1 MKIGIIGAGSMGSV
15 HAAGWVAAGAEV
27 VGIVSAG
34 GASAAAL
41 AARCG
46 ARAYASLEALL
57 PDVDVIDLCVPT
69 DLHAPMTLMAAA
81 AGRHVVCEKPIA
93 LTPADARAMIV
104 ACDRAGVRLYVA
116 HVVRFFAA
124 YRAAARLLHEGA
136 VGDLGVVRL
145 HRLGSLPHGGMGWFV
160 DERRSGGA
168 LLDLLVHDFDVARWF
183 AGPIARVHAR
193 SVRSGAPDAAIE
205 CVQATLRFESGAIGF
220 VEGGWVYPPGTFRT
234 GFDVAGRQGVLE
246 WSSDAP
252 GSVTRHLPPATA
264 AREAVAR
271 PAASDD
277 PYGEQIAHVLHA
289 LRSGAPFDVT
299 AYDAAAAL
307 DVAHAARAS
316 LAFGASVAPE
326 AVIS

>member
-1 MKIGIIGAGSMGSV
+1 MKIGIIGAGSMGAV
-15 HAAGWVAAGAEV
+15 HAASWHAAGARV
-27 VGIVSAG
+27 VGVVSAG

-41 AARCG
+41 AARFG

-69 DLHAPMTLMAAA
+69 DLHAPMTLTAAA

-93 LTPADARAMIV
+93 LTPGDARAMID

-124 YRAAARLLHEGA
+124 YRAAADLLHAGA

-145 HRLGSLPHGGMGWFV
+145 HRLGSLPHAGGGWFA

-168 LLDLLVHDFDVARWF
+168 LLDLLIHDFDVARWF

-193 SVRSGAPDAAIE
+193 SVRSAAADAGIE
-205 CVQATLRFESGAIGF
+205 CVHATLRFASGAIGF
-220 VEGGWVYPPGTFRT
+220 VEGGWVYPAGTFRT
-234 GFDVAGRQGVLE
+234 GFDVAGRAGVLE

-252 GSVTRHLPPATA
+252 ASVTRHLPPAPPA
-264 AREAVAR
+264 AEAVAR

-277 PYGEQIAHVLHA
+277 PYTKQLAHVLAA
-289 LRSGAPFDVT
+289 LDSGSPFDVT
-299 AYDAAAAL
+299 AHDAAAAL
-307 DVAHAARAS
+307 AVAHAARAS
-316 LAFGASVAPE
+316 LASGASVALE
-326 AVIS
+326 GGM